1 MKSIKV
7 RFNLGKGPNYMKWK
21 IQYPSGAVEYC
32 DPATSHIILKGCTL
46 KNNRKTAEKIMKS
59 VNEAIE
65 ILQAFTQKLN
75 EIQTVKKQLFEQ
87 DTTVYMLERSTIFH
101 FEHCRHLEGKD
112 NFRVFTCCRD
122 CYKHKK

>member
-1 MKSIKV
+1 MQSTEPHQAAPV
-7 RFNLGKGPNYMKWK
+7 ML
-21 IQYPSGAVEYC
+21 EY
-32 DPATSHIILKGCTL
+32 IIAGIFALSSYYCAKQCY
-46 KNNRKTAEKIMKS
+46 KTAEKIMKS

-101 FEHCRHLEGKD
+101 FEHCRHLDGKD
-112 NFRVFTCCRD
+112 NFRVFTCCKD
-122 CYKHKK
+122 CHKHKK

>member
-1 MKSIKV
+1 MLEYILACV
-7 RFNLGKGPNYMKWK
+7 LVL
-21 IQYPSGAVEYC
+21 PSYYYAEQC
-32 DPATSHIILKGCTL
+32 H
-46 KNNRKTAEKIMKS
+46 KTAEKTMKS
-59 VNEAIE
+59 VNEVIE
-65 ILQAFTQKLN
+65 ILQEFLKKLN